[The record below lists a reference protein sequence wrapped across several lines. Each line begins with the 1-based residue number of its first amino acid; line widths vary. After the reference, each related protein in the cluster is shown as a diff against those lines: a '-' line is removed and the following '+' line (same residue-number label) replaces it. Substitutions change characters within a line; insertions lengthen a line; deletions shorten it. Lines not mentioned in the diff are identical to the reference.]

1 MGACAKLA
9 PRYCG
14 PFEVLDRVGPV
25 AYRLAL
31 PPTVKAHNVFH
42 VSLLKKYVHD
52 SNHIIDW
59 SVIQVELEGEFLP
72 EPQCILDRK
81 ETPLRNRTIAQVK
94 VQWKHFGPD
103 EATWEMEDAMRQ
115 AYPILFT
122 SVHVIH
128 VSS

>member
-14 PFEVLDRVGPV
+14 PFEVIDRVGPIV
-25 AYRLAL
+25 YRLAL

-52 SNHIIDW
+52 ANHIIDW
-59 SVIQVELEGEFLP
+59 YVIQVEPEGYFLP

-81 ETPLRNRTIAQVK
+81 EKPLRNQTIA
-94 VQWKHFGPD
+94 
-103 EATWEMEDAMRQ
+103 
-115 AYPILFT
+115 
-122 SVHVIH
+122 
-128 VSS
+128 